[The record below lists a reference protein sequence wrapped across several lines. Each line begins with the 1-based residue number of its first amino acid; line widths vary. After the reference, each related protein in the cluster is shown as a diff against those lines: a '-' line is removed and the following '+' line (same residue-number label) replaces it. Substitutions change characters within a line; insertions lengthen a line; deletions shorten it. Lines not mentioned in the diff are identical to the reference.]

1 MHADAVGMSDTHF
14 RIDAVGVRAAR
25 ALRDGARG
33 AVSAVFERSFYIVID
48 GQWICVVP
56 HGGGLGPLNAQCG
69 ESDLSGAIKRPLRVG
84 DAVVI
89 ANKTVRIDPVLSF
102 AFDRATTWRP
112 AFPPAWDVHSLARG
126 LAHLNQEVA
135 SRALPPEGLASLLTR
150 ADGGRLN
157 AVAAA
162 AREPLEVLRKMVM
175 AAAGHDDF
183 SPDVSALI
191 PLLGLGPGLTPSGDD
206 AIGGALIALHM
217 LGQDGLR
224 DAIWA
229 KLSPHV
235 AAATGDISRAHLEAA
250 AEGFGHEAMHRV
262 AASILTG
269 DVTHLGE
276 AIDAVDAI
284 GHTSGWDALVGMT
297 VALSAWL
304 QMQDVRERSGE
315 P

>member
-1 MHADAVGMSDTHF
+1 MSAAFDNF
-14 RIDAVGVRAAR
+14 QIDAVGVCAAR
-25 ALRDGARG
+25 ALRDGTRG
-33 AVSAVFERSFYIVID
+33 TVGAVFERSFYIIIG

-56 HGGGLGPLNAQCG
+56 RGGGLGPLNAQCR
-69 ESDLSGAIKRPLRVG
+69 ESDLGKAIKRPLRVG

-89 ANKTVRIDPVLSF
+89 ANKTVRIDPALSF
-102 AFDRATTWRP
+102 AFDRAAIWRP
-112 AFPPAWDVHSLARG
+112 AFPPAWDAHSLARG
-126 LAHLNQEVA
+126 LAHLSQEIA
-135 SRALPPEGLASLLTR
+135 SRTLPPEGLASLLTR
-150 ADGGRLN
+150 ADGEHLN

-162 AREPLEVLRKMVM
+162 AREPLEALRKMVM
-175 AAAGHDDF
+175 AAAGHGDF

-206 AIGGALIALHM
+206 TIGGALIALRM
-217 LGQDGLR
+217 LGQDGPR

-297 VALSAWL
+297 VALNTWL
-304 QMQDVRERSGE
+304 QMQDVRERSGN

>member
-1 MHADAVGMSDTHF
+1 MSDTHF

-33 AVSAVFERSFYIVID
+33 AVGSVFERSIYIVID

-56 HGGGLGPLNAQCG
+56 HGGGLGPLNARCG
-69 ESDLSGAIKRPLRVG
+69 ESDLGKAIKRPLRVG

-102 AFDRATTWRP
+102 AFDRAATWRP
-112 AFPPAWDVHSLARG
+112 AFPPAWDAHSLARG
-126 LAHLNQEVA
+126 LAHLNREIA
-135 SRALPPEGLASLLTR
+135 SRTLPSEGLASLLN
-150 ADGGRLN
+150 ADPQHLS

-175 AAAGHDDF
+175 AAAGHGDF
-183 SPDVSALI
+183 WSDVSALI

-206 AIGGALIALHM
+206 AIGGALIALHL
-217 LGQDGLR
+217 LGQDGPR

-304 QMQDVRERSGE
+304 QMQGVRERSGE

>member
-1 MHADAVGMSDTHF
+1 MHADTVGMNAAHF
-14 RIDAVGVRAAR
+14 RIDAVGVCAAR
-25 ALRDGARG
+25 ALRGVARG
-33 AVSAVFERSFYIVID
+33 AVGAVFERSFYIVID

-112 AFPPAWDVHSLARG
+112 AFPPAWDTHSLTRG
-126 LAHLNQEVA
+126 LAHLNREIA
-135 SRALPPEGLASLLTR
+135 SRTLPSEGLASLLN
-150 ADGGRLN
+150 ADPQHLN

-162 AREPLEVLRKMVM
+162 AREPLEVLRKMVV
-175 AAAGHDDF
+175 AAAGHGDF
-183 SPDVSALI
+183 SPNDSALI

-206 AIGGALIALHM
+206 AIGGALIALHL
-217 LGQDGLR
+217 LGQDGPR

-250 AEGFGHEAMHRV
+250 AEGFGHEAMHRA

-276 AIDAVDAI
+276 AIDVVDAI